1 MFIYLY
7 SVSLNKT
14 KLEKAA
20 FILKTIAHPTRLAV
34 ISMLQNQEELT
45 VNGLVEL
52 TGCEQSLLSHHLTNM
67 KIKGL
72 LEVRKLGTKSFYRLK
87 ERNLSQILTCIEK
100 CDCNM

>member
-1 MFIYLY
+1 MNLP
-7 SVSLNKT
+7 KDR
-14 KLEKAA
+14 LEKAA

-34 ISMLQNQEELT
+34 ISMLQKSEELT
-45 VNGLVEL
+45 VNSLVEL

-72 LEVRKLGTKSFYRLK
+72 LDVRKVGTSAFYRLK
-87 ERNLSQILTCIEK
+87 ERNLCDVLSCIEK